1 MHVYVCTYVC
11 VCEFTHDSS
20 PTRCRIKFFRRVVAV
35 DAHSKHNNATGAG
48 QWASC
53 DGTPPA
59 TLHFPRPLTPALSQP
74 KVSQLK
80 TVHECKII
88 RRNEEVGGGKLGAP
102 CRKCSTQHEKYTKI
116 YAIHERLAA
125 EWKPASTSCTP
136 LMPKKFRFV
145 AHGNLFIFANMSI
158 E

>member
-1 MHVYVCTYVC
+1 MHVCVCTYVC

-53 DGTPPA
+53 DATPPA
-59 TLHFPRPLTPALSQP
+59 TLHFPRPLTPAFSQP

-88 RRNEEVGGGKLGAP
+88 RRNEEVGGGKVGG
-102 CRKCSTQHEKYTKI
+102 T
-116 YAIHERLAA
+116 
-125 EWKPASTSCTP
+125 
-136 LMPKKFRFV
+136 MPEM
-145 AHGNLFIFANMSI
+145 LDTT
-158 E
+158 